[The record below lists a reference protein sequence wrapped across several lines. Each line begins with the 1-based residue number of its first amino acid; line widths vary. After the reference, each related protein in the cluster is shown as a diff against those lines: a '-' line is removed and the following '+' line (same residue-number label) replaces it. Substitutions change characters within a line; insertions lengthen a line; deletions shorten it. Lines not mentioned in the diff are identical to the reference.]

1 VLCTDQLR
9 LSPDRGMSDPLRP
22 ALSVFARNSFTRPYA
37 RNAHT
42 GNAWSLAS
50 GSRARLRAAAED
62 RGRTGGNYISFAD
75 PDGNPIYVGD
85 WDPNVDVEHEP
96 HDAVGSTT
104 P

>member
-1 VLCTDQLR
+1 VSRDEPIEELAAGLR
-9 LSPDRGMSDPLRP
+9 KHGVEVSDIIKSEE
-22 ALSVFARNSFTRPYA
+22 A
-37 RNAHT
+37 
-42 GNAWSLAS
+42 
-50 GSRARLRAAAED
+50 
-62 RGRTGGNYISFAD
+62 NYISFAD